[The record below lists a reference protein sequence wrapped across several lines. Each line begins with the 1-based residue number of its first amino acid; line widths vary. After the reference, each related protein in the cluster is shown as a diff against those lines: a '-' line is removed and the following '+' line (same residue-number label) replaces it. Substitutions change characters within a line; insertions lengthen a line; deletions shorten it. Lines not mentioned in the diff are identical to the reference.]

1 MLLTLNI
8 ENVAVIESA
17 EITFTDGF
25 NVLTGETGAGKS
37 IVIDSIN
44 AILGERTSK
53 DIIRN
58 GCASAIITAEFAV
71 SEKCAGL
78 IEELGYSCDD
88 NILLIQRRLSA
99 DGKGSVRINGK
110 PANVSILREIGVHL
124 INIHGQHDS
133 QSLLNPES
141 HLGFIDAVAENSS
154 IYNEYIKS
162 YRALVAVK
170 HQIQH
175 LTQSNDNN
183 SQLIDMLT
191 YQVNELEGANITVG
205 EREQLINRR
214 NVIKNS
220 EKIKLNIDF
229 TRNAL
234 VGNDDVTGIN
244 DMLMVCADKFGE
256 LSQLNNR
263 FLNFAEQFRNLE
275 INARDLSSS
284 INSEFS
290 EFDYDSNELENIE
303 QRLDLLYNLSIKYG
317 DSEEK
322 MLEFL
327 VEAKEKLHN
336 ITSYDKNIADLEN
349 TFSEL
354 LAQTKNI
361 AARLTSSRIKAAEQ
375 FSKQVCEQLK
385 FLDMPYVLF
394 TTETIKTKLTA
405 KGAENIEFLISTNP
419 GEPPKPLVKIAS
431 GGELSR
437 IMLAIKT
444 VLSSADTVPTLIFD
458 EIDSGISGSAAQ
470 RVGEKIRNISKIKQ
484 IICVTHLAQIASMA
498 DTHFLISKHN
508 DGTRSYTDVKVLD
521 NESRINEIARII
533 SGGEMTDNLR
543 RTASEMINKALTY

>member
-78 IEELGYSCDD
+78 IEEVGYPCDD
-88 NILLIQRRLSA
+88 NVLLIQRRLSA

-110 PANVSILREIGVHL
+110 PATVSILREIGVHL

-141 HLGFIDAVAENSS
+141 HLGFIDAIAENSL

-170 HQIQH
+170 HQIQQ

-183 SQLIDMLT
+183 SQLVDMLT

-205 EREQLINRR
+205 EREQLMSRR

-234 VGNDDVTGIN
+234 AGNDDVTGIN
-244 DMLMVCADKFGE
+244 DMLMACADKFSE
-256 LSQLNNR
+256 LTQLDKR
-263 FLNFAEQFRNLE
+263 FSAFAEQFRDLE

-303 QRLDLLYNLSIKYG
+303 QRLDLLYNLSLKYG

-327 VEAKEKLHN
+327 VEAKEKLYS
-336 ITSYDKNIADLEN
+336 ITSYDKNISDLEN

-354 LAQTKNI
+354 LVQTKKI
-361 AARLTSSRIKAAEQ
+361 AVRLTNSRIKAAEQ

-385 FLDMPYVLF
+385 LLDMPYVQF
-394 TTETIKTKLTA
+394 TTETTKTKLTA
-405 KGAENIEFLISTNP
+405 NGAENIEFLISTNP

-498 DTHFLISKHN
+498 DTHFLIFKRSN
-508 DGTRSYTDVKVLD
+508 DTRSYTDVKVLD
-521 NESRINEIARII
+521 DESRINEIARII
-533 SGGEMTDNLR
+533 SGGEITDNLR